1 MSLGRLAPD
10 RDVGSEPVIIGVM
23 TRLVSLFALLV
34 ALVTLSSTVVR
45 AELDLAG
52 EWTVTFT
59 GPTGPAEYT
68 MFATQEGN
76 RIRGRFTSASGEF
89 PLRGTITGDK
99 FEITWELPDNGRML
113 QIVFTGTVEGDTM
126 TATAKIGKNGE
137 GPVHGERV
145 GR

>member
-1 MSLGRLAPD
+1 M
-10 RDVGSEPVIIGVM
+10 VGLVVTGPVV
-23 TRLVSLFALLV
+23 L
-34 ALVTLSSTVVR
+34 
-45 AELDLAG
+45 AELDIAG

-59 GPTGPAEYT
+59 GPAGPAEYT

-76 RIRGRFTSASGEF
+76 RIRGRFTSPHGEF

-99 FEITWELPDNGRML
+99 FEITWELPDNGTML

-126 TATAKIGKNGE
+126 TAMARIGKNGE